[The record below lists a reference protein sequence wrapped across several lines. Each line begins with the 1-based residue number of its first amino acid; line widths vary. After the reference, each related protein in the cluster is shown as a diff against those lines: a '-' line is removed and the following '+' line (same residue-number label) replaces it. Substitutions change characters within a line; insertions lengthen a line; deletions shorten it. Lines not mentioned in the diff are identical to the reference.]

1 MEPSSG
7 AASGLALQ
15 VATIGGVLVTR
26 DDIVKA
32 LGALQG
38 RPDTDTWI
46 LPRLLDIESPLARTA
61 YRRLADRYQDQHPE
75 DDLPKAEPGAHP
87 ARRRVA
93 FIHLLEHELDAL
105 DHGSGS
111 LTAGG
116 GQAEEEGGTE
126 PLPLDD
132 VDERLRVQA
141 EIFRRQGQARF
152 RQDLMDAY
160 SNRCVVTGCDATW
173 ALEAA
178 HIRSY
183 HGLASNDVRNG
194 LLLRGDIHTLF
205 DLHLLGIDPETRTV
219 ALSWRLS
226 GKHYKHLAGVPLAAP
241 KKDNQRPSKDRLVE
255 RWQRFQ
261 KTQETI

>member
-7 AASGLALQ
+7 ATSGLALQ
-15 VATIGGVLVTR
+15 IATIGGVLVTR
-26 DDIVKA
+26 DDILKA

-38 RPDTDTWI
+38 RPGTDTWI

-61 YRRLADRYQDQHPE
+61 YRRLADRYQDQYPE
-75 DDLPKAEPGAHP
+75 DDLPKAEPGVHP

-105 DHGSGS
+105 DHGSGG
-111 LTAGG
+111 LTGGG
-116 GQAEEEGGTE
+116 GQVEDEGGSE
-126 PLPLDD
+126 PPPLDN

-141 EIFRRQGQARF
+141 EIFRRQGRERF
-152 RQDLMDAY
+152 RRELMAAY
-160 SNRCVVTGCDATW
+160 SNRCAVTGCDVRW

-178 HIRSY
+178 HIRPY
-183 HGLASNDVRNG
+183 HGPASNDVRNG

-205 DLHLLGIDPETRTV
+205 DLDLLAMNPKTHTV
-219 ALSWRLS
+219 ALSRRLS
-226 GKHYKHLAGVPLAAP
+226 GKHYKPLSGLPLADP
-241 KKDNQRPSKDRLVE
+241 KKAKQRPSKDRLDE

-261 KTQETI
+261 EKQATI